1 MDGPKFVE
9 LMENCGVKPKDLG
22 IDPTYKL
29 KLKKGERRPSK
40 ELVEKLLDLCKDN
53 VNIAMVRRP
62 GFEPGISGLEGRRPR
77 PG

>member
-1 MDGPKFVE
+1 MDGSKFVE

-40 ELVEKLLDLCKDN
+40 ELVEKLLELCKE
-53 VNIAMVRRP
+53 MRRP
-62 GFEPGISGLEGRRPR
+62 GFEPGIAGSGGRRPR